1 MKYISTRNKTISI
14 SASEAIIQGIS
25 KDGGLFVPTSIPKI
39 DNFKDLKE
47 MSYKELAFA
56 IMSKF
61 LTDFEPNVLKECI
74 DKAYD
79 NKFSSQEVAPLV
91 KAGDVFFLELFHG
104 PTLAFKDM
112 ALSILPHLLKE
123 AIKINRIDKEVVI
136 LTATSGDTGK
146 AALEGFANVDG
157 IKIIVFFPEDGVSEI
172 QKRQMIT
179 QEGDNT
185 FVVGINGNFDDAQ
198 SGVKEIFNNS
208 DFVNLLDKNGY
219 TFSSANSINIGRL
232 IPQIVYYFHS
242 YITLLRQGS
251 IMDNEKI
258 NIVVPTGNFGNILA
272 AYYAKE
278 MGLPV
283 NKLICASNENNI
295 LTDFINTGIYDK
307 RRELILTSSPSMDIL
322 VSSNLERLLFHL
334 SGEDDTFVKSKMGEL
349 IELGYYKIDNLNL
362 KDFYGFYST
371 EGDISSSIKKVFV
384 ENNYLMD
391 PHTAVAY
398 NVYEKYRL
406 ETHDNTKTIIAST
419 ASPFKF
425 GLKVASSINI
435 DIRNKDEF
443 NIIEELANKANIK
456 IQKAIA
462 SLKNKEVLHKNN
474 CNKEDMKDLIL
485 EFLKVGGVDD

>member
-1 MKYISTRNKTISI
+1 MKYISTRNKKISI

-39 DNFKDLKE
+39 ANLMDLKE
-47 MSYKELAFA
+47 VSYKELAFV

-61 LTDFEPNVLKECI
+61 LTDFEPNALKNCI

-79 NKFSSQEVAPLV
+79 SKFSSQEIAPLV

-123 AIKINRIDKEVVI
+123 AIRINKIDKEVVI

-146 AALEGFANVDG
+146 AALEGFANVNG

-208 DFVNLLDKNGY
+208 DFVNLLDKNNY
-219 TFSSANSINIGRL
+219 IFSSANSINIGRL
-232 IPQIVYYFHS
+232 IPQMVYYFHS
-242 YITLLRQGS
+242 YLTLLRQGR
-251 IMDNEKI
+251 IKDNEKI

-272 AYYAKE
+272 AYYAKK

-283 NKLICASNENNI
+283 NKLMCASNENNI

-307 RRELILTSSPSMDIL
+307 RRNLILTSSPSMDIL

-334 SGEDDTFVKSKMGEL
+334 SGEDDTFIKSKMDEL
-349 IELGYYKIDNLNL
+349 IELGHYKIDNLNL
-362 KDFYGFYST
+362 KDFYGSYST
-371 EGDISSSIKKVFV
+371 EEDISSSIKEAFV

-456 IQKAIA
+456 IPKAIT

-474 CNKEDMKDLIL
+474 CNKEDMKDLISA
-485 EFLKVGGVDD
+485 FLKVGVLDD